1 MTKPFLSLVA
11 VLALV
16 AVACGGNT
24 EGTTTTGSD
33 DGTSS
38 TAEPAETTTTAAET
52 PEAVLLSYTLEAGD
66 EYQYEVGLDQHIEL
80 KASGDAS
87 LMGDEEMPG
96 DASVDLA
103 GTATFTHVVSDGSD
117 PGTYEIH
124 ITGDFTDVSVT
135 GVVDGEPVDSSEA
148 PDFAALEPI
157 DVTVT
162 VDEQGNLILD
172 EEAAGD
178 PLAGMF
184 GDLGALGNGA
194 PTPGLDLGQF
204 IGPPLSDEEVA
215 VGDTW
220 SEEIETPGLGEEPIV
235 TSVTSTVTGL
245 DEVDGIEVLVIESNT
260 STSLIEFDLAEFFAG
275 MFGAFL
281 PEGATDAEKA
291 ELEEMLAQLKFLI
304 TVDGS
309 TADSTTLLDAEA
321 GLARQSS
328 TTASTNIAMDMN
340 IPDEETGELVGF
352 EMTMTLDQDITY
364 RLISGPSA

>member
-1 MTKPFLSLVA
+1 MTKRFLSLVA

-24 EGTTTTGSD
+24 EGTTTTGS
-33 DGTSS
+33 GNGASS
-38 TAEPAETTTTAAET
+38 TEAAETTTTAA
-52 PEAVLLSYTLEAGD
+52 PEAVLLSYALAAGD
-66 EYQYEVGLDQHIEL
+66 EYHYEVGLHQHIEL
-80 KASGDAS
+80 QASGDAS
-87 LMGDEEMPG
+87 LMGDEEVPG

-103 GTATFTHVVSDGSD
+103 GTATFTHAVSDGPE

-124 ITGDFTDVSVT
+124 ITGDFTDVSVS
-135 GVVDGEPVDSSEA
+135 GLVDGEPVDSGET
-148 PDFAALEPI
+148 PEFAALEPI

-162 VDEQGNLILD
+162 VDDQGNLILGD

-184 GDLGALGNGA
+184 GDLGALGEGA

-204 IGPPLSDEEVA
+204 IGPPFSDEEVA

-220 SEEIETPGLGEEPIV
+220 SEEIETPGLGDDPVV
-235 TSVTSTVTGL
+235 TSITSTVTGV
-245 DEVDGIEVLVIESNT
+245 DEVDGTEVLVIESNT
-260 STSLIEFDLAEFFAG
+260 STSLIEFDLGQFFAG

-281 PEGATDAEKA
+281 PEGATEEEEAEV
-291 ELEEMLAQLKFLI
+291 EEMLAQLQFLI

-309 TADSTTLLDAEA
+309 TADSTTLFDPEA
-321 GLARQSS
+321 GLAKESS
-328 TTASTNIAMDMN
+328 TTAFTNIAMDMN
-340 IPDEETGELVGF
+340 IPDEETGEMVGF

-364 RLISGPSA
+364 KLISGPSA